1 MCFLAARAC
10 KADAEKLCANTWSG
24 PMQEG
29 FRDGSIIECLRCVR
43 LVRVGW
49 QLLLVRASLTRSS
62 CPLCLL
68 GHMSTTAVTPCN

>member
-1 MCFLAARAC
+1 
-10 KADAEKLCANTWSG
+10 
-24 PMQEG
+24 MQEG